1 VGASW
6 FVAFPENVENAF
18 PGLTGMADD
27 TATLTYP
34 SGRTW
39 VVADVSH
46 ARLIVAEAGARRLA
60 LFGETD
66 AEAGRLARLLDRYDD
81 ADGLMAAAHDLA
93 GSFHVLYTD
102 GRSLYVQGSA
112 SGLRQVYYARPRD
125 TETYAV
131 SDSVELLARLAGST
145 PRIEMVAW
153 GMVHPG
159 FDYGLTEGTYWT
171 GVCRLPADQRL
182 RVTGDRIERSTW
194 WTPPPSDLSIREG
207 APRLRAALD
216 EAVAVRIATADGLS
230 ADLSGGMDSTS
241 LCFLMAEQ
249 GAPFQSFV
257 EQTIDP
263 NHDDAH
269 WAAIAAKEIG
279 RDLTV
284 LLPEDVPG
292 PYDGIWDPSEGLVQS
307 VPYGLGEPY
316 TLIRNRTRKIAMS
329 RIFADTGA
337 TVHIGGFGGDEL
349 FTVAPSYFSDLYAT
363 SPLKAVRDI
372 RDLAR
377 LRRWTLPS
385 VLRALARQ
393 QSYVGWFEEQ
403 LRSLHLPRPD
413 TIGPTVNWGPQLQVT
428 PWSTG
433 AGVEAIRS
441 LAHAGDS
448 GRTPQAPTRSVHT
461 CVAGHRI
468 GGQRL
473 GPLRALMQHQG
484 ILLSLPYMDDKV
496 LEAALAISRA
506 EAQPGHG
513 FKPALK
519 AAMRVDASKTALSR
533 STKGEF
539 SMSVHR
545 GLARNR
551 KALLGLFEDSLLA
564 EHGLVDIDRLRSTIR
579 DTMRPEYETNALELT
594 VAAEAWMRAVAEHT
608 TVPRPMT
615 AGAPVARPGDPLANG
630 RLTNGRLAFPC

>member
-1 VGASW
+1 
-6 FVAFPENVENAF
+6 
-18 PGLTGMADD
+18 MADG
-27 TATLTYP
+27 TAILSYA

-39 VVADVSH
+39 IVADVSH
-46 ARLIVAEAGARRLA
+46 SRLIVAEAGARRLA

-66 AEAGRLARLLDRYDD
+66 AEAGRLARLLDRHDGV
-81 ADGLMAAAHDLA
+81 DGLMAAAHDLA
-93 GSFHVLYTD
+93 GSFHILYTD

-112 SGLRQVYYARPRD
+112 SGLRQVYYARQED
-125 TETYAV
+125 TDAYVV

-145 PRIEMVAW
+145 PRIEMAAW
-153 GMVHPG
+153 GMAHPG
-159 FDYGLTEGTYWT
+159 IGYGLTEGTHWT
-171 GVCRLPADQRL
+171 GVRRLPADQRL
-182 RVTGDRIERSTW
+182 CVTGDRIERVTW
-194 WTPPPSDLSIREG
+194 WTPPPSDLSVREG

-216 EAVAVRIATADGLS
+216 EAVTVRIATADGLS

-249 GAPFQSFV
+249 GARFQSFV

-269 WAAIAAKEIG
+269 WAGIAAKEIG

-284 LLPEDVPG
+284 LHPEDVPG
-292 PYDGIWDPSEGLVQS
+292 PYDGLWDPVEGLVQS

-329 RIFADTGA
+329 RIFAATGA
-337 TVHIGGFGGDEL
+337 TAHIGGFGGDEL

-363 SPLKAVRDI
+363 SPLKAVRGI

-377 LRRWTLPS
+377 LRRWSLPS

-393 QSYVGWFEEQ
+393 RSYGGWFDEQ
-403 LRSLHLPRPD
+403 LRGLHLPRPD
-413 TIGPTVNWGPQLQVT
+413 TVGPTVDWGPRLRVP
-428 PWSTG
+428 PWST
-433 AGVEAIRS
+433 AAVVEAIRS

-448 GRTPQAPTRSVHT
+448 GRTPQAPTRSAHT
-461 CVAGHRI
+461 CIAGQRA

-473 GPLRALMQHQG
+473 GPLRALMEHQG
-484 ILLSLPYMDDKV
+484 VRLSLPYMDDKV

-506 EAQPGHG
+506 QAQPGRG

-551 KALLGLFEDSLLA
+551 KAILGLFEDSLLA
-564 EHGLVDIDRLRSTIR
+564 EHGLVDIDRLRSAVR

-594 VAAEAWMRAVAEHT
+594 VAAEAWMRAVAERT
-608 TVPRPMT
+608 
-615 AGAPVARPGDPLANG
+615 ARPRSAASGASDARLDGPLTNR

>member
-1 VGASW
+1 
-6 FVAFPENVENAF
+6 
-18 PGLTGMADD
+18 MADD
-27 TATLTYP
+27 TAPHNSTLSYA

-46 ARLIVAEAGARRLA
+46 SRLIVAEAGARRLA

-66 AEAGRLARLLDRYDD
+66 ADARRLARLLDRYDD
-81 ADGLMAAAHDLA
+81 VDGLLAAAHALA
-93 GSFHVLYTD
+93 GSFHLLYTD

-112 SGLRQVYYARPRD
+112 SGLRQVYYARRAD
-125 TETYAV
+125 TGGYAV
-131 SDSVELLARLAGST
+131 SDSVEFLARLTGAA
-145 PRIEMVAW
+145 PRVEMAAW

-171 GVCRLPADQRL
+171 GVRRLPADQWL
-182 RVTGDRIERSTW
+182 RVTGDRVERSTW
-194 WTPPPSDLSIREG
+194 WSPPPSDLSIHDG

-216 EAVAVRIATADGLS
+216 AAVAVRVATADGLS

-241 LCFLMAEQ
+241 LCFLLAEQ
-249 GAPFQSFV
+249 GAAFRSFV
-257 EQTIDP
+257 EQTVDP
-263 NHDDAH
+263 NHDDAR
-269 WAAIAAKEIG
+269 WAVLAAQEMG
-279 RDLTV
+279 RAKDLTV
-284 LLPEDVPG
+284 LRPEDVPG
-292 PYDGIWDPSEGLVQS
+292 PYDGIWDPAEGLVRS

-329 RIFADTGA
+329 RIFAATGA
-337 TVHIGGFGGDEL
+337 TVHLGGFGGDEL

-363 SPLKAVRDI
+363 SPLKAVRGI

-377 LRRWTLPS
+377 LRRWPLPS
-385 VLRALARQ
+385 VVRALARQ
-393 QSYVGWFEEQ
+393 QSYAGWFEEQ
-403 LRSLHLPRPD
+403 VRGLHLPRPD
-413 TIGPTVNWGPQLQVT
+413 TTGPTVGWGPRLRTT
-428 PWSTG
+428 PWTTP

-441 LAHAGDS
+441 LAHAADS
-448 GRTPQAPTRSVHT
+448 GRTPQAATRSVHT
-461 CVAGHRI
+461 SIAGHRI

-484 ILLSLPYMDDKV
+484 ILLSLPYMDDHV
-496 LEAALAISRA
+496 LEAALAISRT
-506 EAQPGHG
+506 EAQPGRG
-513 FKPALK
+513 FKPALR
-519 AAMRVDASKTALSR
+519 AAMRADASKTALSR

-564 EHGLVDIDRLRSTIR
+564 AHGLVDIDRLRSTLR

-594 VAAEAWMRAVAEHT
+594 VAAETWMRAVADRT
-608 TVPRPMT
+608 TDR
-615 AGAPVARPGDPLANG
+615 
-630 RLTNGRLAFPC
+630 RLTNGRLA

>member
-1 VGASW
+1 
-6 FVAFPENVENAF
+6 
-18 PGLTGMADD
+18 MADD
-27 TATLTYP
+27 TATLSYA

-46 ARLIVAEAGARRLA
+46 SRLIVAEAGARRLA

-66 AEAGRLARLLDRYDD
+66 AEAGRLARLLDRHAD
-81 ADGLMAAAHDLA
+81 ADGLMAAAHDLP
-93 GSFHVLYTD
+93 GSFHILYTD
-102 GRSLYVQGSA
+102 GRALYVQGSA
-112 SGLRQVYYARPRD
+112 SGLRQVCYARRED
-125 TETYAV
+125 TRAHAV
-131 SDSVELLARLAGST
+131 SDSVELLARLAGAT

-159 FDYGLTEGTYWT
+159 FDHGLTEGTYWT
-171 GVCRLPADQRL
+171 GVRRLPADQRL
-182 RVTGDRIERSTW
+182 RVTAEGIDRATW
-194 WTPPPSDLSIREG
+194 WTPPPSELPIGEG

-249 GAPFQSFV
+249 GARFHSFV

-269 WAAIAAKEIG
+269 WAAIAAKEMG

-284 LLPEDVPG
+284 LRPEDIPG
-292 PYDGIWDPSEGLVQS
+292 PYDGIWHPGEGLVRS
-307 VPYGLGEPY
+307 VPYGLGAPY
-316 TLIRNRTRKIAMS
+316 TLIRNRARKIAMS
-329 RIFADTGA
+329 RIFAATGA

-363 SPLKAVRDI
+363 SPLRAVRGI

-377 LRRWTLPS
+377 LRRWSLPA

-403 LRSLHLPRPD
+403 LRNLHLPRPD
-413 TIGPTVNWGPQLQVT
+413 TIGPTVNWGPELRVT
-428 PWSTG
+428 PWSTA
-433 AGVEAIRS
+433 AGVEAIRA

-461 CVAGHRI
+461 CVAGQRI

-506 EAQPGHG
+506 QAQPGQG

-519 AAMRVDASKTALSR
+519 AAMRVDASKSALSR

-551 KALLGLFEDSLLA
+551 KALAGLFEDSMLA

-594 VAAEAWMRAVAEHT
+594 VAAETWMRAVAESAT
-608 TVPRPMT
+608 SAR
-615 AGAPVARPGDPLANG
+615 PVAADAPAARPDGP
-630 RLTNGRLAFPC
+630 LTNGRLAFPC